1 MAELKLKD
9 GDYVLEDGCAWVAV
23 GGFAIRIH
31 NNNQGVRITVCP
43 DGREYTAL
51 DELFV
56 EKEMLD
62 ADV

>member
-1 MAELKLKD
+1 MGKELKDDDYTLVGD
-9 GDYVLEDGCAWVAV
+9 GAWVVV